1 MKVLNSEDF
10 RCKVCGGTLEIED
23 PISGMAKCL
32 NCGNQCTI
40 DLGGIP
46 LRKVTKNVEEQKVF
60 VSMTNDDVKKERK
73 KRIKNN
79 EIFLSKAFIALIAI
93 LITGIYSGVI
103 YMSINGIISLGITE
117 LIVVSLIGLGA
128 PILMSIFSRVY
139 KDKNESLFVNV
150 LLLIISLILLGIT
163 GYFAYIRYFYVLIL

>member
-10 RCKVCGGTLEIED
+10 RCKVCGGFLEVED

-46 LRKVTKNVEEQKVF
+46 LRKVTKKVEEQKVF
-60 VSMTNDDVKKERK
+60 VSMTNADVEKEKK

-79 EIFLSKAFIALIAI
+79 ILFLSKALIALIAI
-93 LITGIYSGVI
+93 IITGVYSGVI
-103 YMSINGIISLGITE
+103 YMSIKGIIQMDTIE
-117 LIVVSLIGLGA
+117 LVLVSLIGLGV
-128 PILMSIFSRVY
+128 PILMSVFSKVY
-139 KDKNESLFVNV
+139 KNKNESLFLN
-150 LLLIISLILLGIT
+150 IILLMASIAILGVVV
-163 GYFAYIRYFYVLIL
+163 FVACVKYFYVIF

>member
-46 LRKVTKNVEEQKVF
+46 IRKVTKNVEEQKVF

-79 EIFLSKAFIALIAI
+79 KIFLSKALIALIAI
-93 LITGIYSGVI
+93 IIVGMYSAII
-103 YMSINGIISLGITE
+103 YMSINGILQLGVSEIV
-117 LIVVSLIGLGA
+117 VVSLIGLGA
-128 PILMSIFSRVY
+128 PIFMSIFSRVY

-150 LLLIISLILLGIT
+150 LLLIISLVILCLVV
-163 GYFAYIRYFYVLIL
+163 YFAYIRYFYVFIS

>member
-10 RCKVCGGTLEIED
+10 RCKVCGGTLQIED
-23 PISGMAKCL
+23 PISGIAKCM

-40 DLGGIP
+40 DLEGVP

-60 VSMTNDDVKKERK
+60 VSMTNDDVKKEKK

-79 EIFLSKAFIALIAI
+79 YIFLSKAFIALIAI
-93 LITGIYSGVI
+93 IIVGIYSAVI
-103 YMSINGIISLGITE
+103 YMSINGIGSLDITE
-117 LIVVSLIGLGA
+117 LLIVSLIGLGV
-128 PILMSIFSRVY
+128 PILLSVFSKVY

-150 LLLIISLILLGIT
+150 LLLSLSLIILGICA
-163 GYFAYIRYFYVLIL
+163 YFAYIRYFYVLIL